1 MNVLVIGCGAIG
13 SFYAERLANADAT
26 VYVTARGA
34 HLEALKRNGLTVIHD
49 GETRH
54 QAVTAYAHSE
64 LQTACQADDFDVIV
78 IALKARAICQTGE
91 ETVAYHPGCRGVDHT
106 QRRICTGKQSLH
118 HRSEPSCVKRQTLRR
133 KPRARGLSALTQEV
147 IS

>member
-26 VYVTARGA
+26 VSVTARGA

-78 IALKARAICQTGE
+78 IALWFQCDSMLMLLLLRYPCHVI
-91 ETVAYHPGCRGVDHT
+91 VM
-106 QRRICTGKQSLH
+106 SL
-118 HRSEPSCVKRQTLRR
+118 
-133 KPRARGLSALTQEV
+133 
-147 IS
+147 